1 MRRLFYTS
9 LTCLMSVI
17 LAQSAAAQRNRAS
30 DGSLSGARELGVF
43 VAGRMLSSA
52 YSVPDAK
59 SAFGAA
65 VSFATHFRSTLAVQ
79 GGLAMSYGRQLNSFY
94 KPPLF
99 TFTPTVSLLLQR
111 PTTADFQPYALIGA
125 GYEFVRF
132 THPRCDCDQ
141 SRSFGIGNVGVGFR
155 KMMGGT
161 KAFRA
166 ELTSQIGSAQPAF
179 TGLAGMAFFIGAPG
193 RVKQMK
199 LPGPVRPGPIGIPIP
214 KQTSTSSGTRG
225 SAIAPA
231 PAPAPVTTLPPPAP
245 NPTPSN
251 VVNRAANPAPL
262 PTGIGAVLLQFDG
275 TQVDFARTTWRDD
288 AEPML
293 DGLVVDLIS
302 DAGQRVKLSVE
313 AHTDN
318 IGSNAGNIMLG
329 LDRARAIRDYLVSQ
343 GVASDRIRISSAGE
357 DAPISPNTT
366 AIGRQQNRRIIIKRD
381 N

>member
-9 LTCLMSVI
+9 LTCLMPAI
-17 LAQSAAAQRNRAS
+17 LAQSVFAQSRIQPS
-30 DGSLSGARELGVF
+30 DGSLTGARELGVF

-59 SAFGAA
+59 SAFGAG
-65 VSFATHFRSTLAVQ
+65 VTFATHFRSTLAVQ
-79 GGLAMSYGRQLNSFY
+79 GGLTMSYGRQLNSYY

-99 TFTPTVSLLLQR
+99 TFTPTVSLVLQR
-111 PTTADFQPYALIGA
+111 PTTAELQPYGLIGA
-125 GYEFVRF
+125 GYEFVRL
-132 THPRCDCDQ
+132 TQPRCDCDQ
-141 SRSFGIGNVGVGFR
+141 SQSFGVGHLGVGLR

-161 KAFRA
+161 RAFRA
-166 ELTSQIGSAQPAF
+166 ELTSEIGSGAPAI
-179 TGLAGMAFFIGAPG
+179 TAMAGMSFFLGAPG

-199 LPGPVRPGPIGIPIP
+199 LPGDVRKEPIGIPIP
-214 KQTSTSSGTRG
+214 KQTSTSSGNATTP
-225 SAIAPA
+225 ATTPA
-231 PAPAPVTTLPPPAP
+231 PRPVTTLPPPAP

-251 VVNRAANPAPL
+251 TVNRPANPSAL

-275 TQVDFARTTWRDD
+275 TQVDFSKTAWRDD

-302 DAGQRVKLSVE
+302 DAGQRVKLSIE

-329 LDRARAIRDYLVSQ
+329 LDRARAVRDYLVSQ
-343 GVASDRIRISSAGE
+343 GVAADRIRISSAGE
-357 DAPISPNTT
+357 DDAISPNTT

>member
-9 LTCLMSVI
+9 LTCLISGI
-17 LAQSAAAQRNRAS
+17 LAQSASAQRVQPS
-30 DGSLSGARELGVF
+30 DGSLTGARELGVF

-59 SAFGAA
+59 SAFGAG
-65 VSFATHFRSTLAVQ
+65 VTFATHFRPMLAVQ
-79 GGLAMSYGRQLNSFY
+79 GGLTMSYGRQLNSYY

-99 TFTPTVSLLLQR
+99 TFTPTVSLLVQR
-111 PTTADFQPYALIGA
+111 STAADFQPYALVGA
-125 GYEFVRF
+125 GYEFVRL

-141 SRSFGIGNVGVGFR
+141 SQSFGIGNIGLGFR

-166 ELTSQIGSAQPAF
+166 ELTSQIGSGQPAF
-179 TGLAGMAFFIGAPG
+179 TGLAGMSFFLGAPG

-199 LPGPVRPGPIGIPIP
+199 LPREVRREPIGVPIP
-214 KQTSTSSGTRG
+214 KQTSTSSGNASKPATTT
-225 SAIAPA
+225 APR
-231 PAPAPVTTLPPPAP
+231 PVTTLPPSAP

-251 VVNRAANPAPL
+251 VVNRPANPAPL

-275 TQVDFARTTWRDD
+275 TQVDFTKTTWRDD

-318 IGSNAGNIMLG
+318 VGSNAGNIMLG
-329 LDRARAIRDYLVSQ
+329 LDRARAVRDYLVSQ
-343 GVASDRIRISSAGE
+343 GVAADRIRISSSGE